1 LGDKVKVNITN
12 DSLSTFNGVLQLGG
26 SAGILSTDA
35 TLVSSGNTITPTTVT
50 ITAINNNIDLYEST
64 LVKIV
69 NATFGG
75 GSTYNGTNGNTNL
88 SDGASIAHYTTSAA
102 TFKGDALPT
111 GAKTVTAIVG
121 RFNSTKQISIRN
133 TSDVQ

>member
-1 LGDKVKVNITN
+1 
-12 DSLSTFNGVLQLGG
+12 LQLGG

-35 TLVSSGNTITPTTVT
+35 SLVSSGNTITPATVT
-50 ITAINNNIDLYEST
+50 IATINGNIDQYEST

-75 GSTYNGTNGNTNL
+75 GSTYNGTNGNTALN
-88 SDGASIAHYTTSAA
+88 DGASIAHYTTSAA
-102 TFKGDALPT
+102 TFKGDALPA